1 MVQDTI
7 RFIIIFKGVFM
18 AEKVMTA
25 KEMAKEQRA
34 ISVAEFFEKNRHLL
48 GFDNPTKA
56 LLTVVKEAVDNAL
69 DACEEANILPDI
81 KVKIKELEESRYK
94 ISIEDNGPGIMRE
107 QIPRIFAKMLYGSK
121 FHRLRQS
128 RGQQGIGIS
137 ASVLYSQL
145 TTGYP
150 AVIYSK
156 PTKKGKTHVFHLK
169 IDTMNNE
176 PEIIKEDLIEDGM
189 EHTGTK
195 IEVTIEGKYIQR
207 YHSADEYMK
216 QTAIVNPWAHIY
228 YENPLG
234 EKMDFPRA
242 VERLSRRPK
251 EIKPHPYGVELG
263 ILIRMLKNTKSRNLS
278 AFLQSEFCRI
288 GSTSAEEICR
298 LAGLKPGDK
307 TYKIDHQGQQKL
319 LKAMQRVKLMRPPTN
334 CLSPIGEKL
343 LEEGL
348 RKEINSDFVTTITRE
363 PSVYRGIP
371 FQIEAGIAYG
381 GELKEK
387 NKEQGSEQVKLM
399 RYANKIPLLYEPSGC
414 AITKSVASI
423 RWRRYGLEQSGK
435 NLPRGPA
442 VIVVHIASAWVPY
455 TSESKEAIAN
465 YPDIIK
471 EIKLAVQEC
480 ARKMLRHIRKQ
491 TRAKRE
497 TERLNIFESYIPL
510 VVENAKELAGVKT
523 KINCKSIIDKVIKK
537 DLIKYGKEGKR
548 D

>member
-1 MVQDTI
+1 
-7 RFIIIFKGVFM
+7 M
-18 AEKVMTA
+18 AEKIITA

-48 GFDNPTKA
+48 GFDNPTKS

-69 DACEEANILPDI
+69 DACEEANILPEI
-81 KVKIKELEESRYK
+81 KVKIKEMEENRYK
-94 ISIEDNGPGIMRE
+94 VMIEDNGPGILRE
-107 QIPRIFAKMLYGSK
+107 QIPRIFAKLLYGSK

-137 ASVLYSQL
+137 ASVLYGQL

-156 PTKKGKTHVFHLK
+156 PKSKGKTHVFHLK
-169 IDTMNNE
+169 IDTIKNE
-176 PEIIKEDLIEDGM
+176 PEIIKEDIKEDGL

-195 IEVTIEGKYIQR
+195 ITLIIEGKYVQR
-207 YHSADEYMK
+207 YHSPDEYMK
-216 QTAIVNPWAHIY
+216 QTAIVNPWAKLSY
-228 YENPLG
+228 KSPDGKKY
-234 EKMDFPRA
+234 DFPR
-242 VERLSRRPK
+242 VVKKLSRRPK
-251 EIKPHPYGVELG
+251 EIKPHPHGVELG
-263 ILIRMLKNTKSRNLS
+263 ILIRMLKNTKSRNIS
-278 AFLQSEFCRI
+278 GFLQNEFCRV

-298 LAGLKPGDK
+298 LAGLSLEDNPK
-307 TYKIDHQGQQKL
+307 KITHQSQQKL

-334 CLSPIGEKL
+334 CLSPIGDKI

-348 RKEINSDFVTTITRE
+348 KKEINSDFISTITRE

-381 GELKEK
+381 GELKSEENEIK
-387 NKEQGSEQVKLM
+387 NSNQVKLM
-399 RYANKIPLLYEPSGC
+399 RFANKIPLLYEPSGC
-414 AITKSVASI
+414 AITKAVSSI

-455 TSESKEAIAN
+455 TSEGKESIAN
-465 YPDIIK
+465 YPEIIK
-471 EIKLAVQEC
+471 EIKLAVQDC
-480 ARKMLRHIRKQ
+480 ARKMLRHIRKK
-491 TRAKRE
+491 TKAKRE

-510 VVENAKELAGVKT
+510 IIEGAKELTGEKK
-523 KINCKSIIDKVIKK
+523 KIDPKPIINKVIKK
-537 DLIKYGKEGKR
+537 ELINYDKERKR
-548 D
+548 NKEEA